1 MASTTRS
8 AIRTLVFAAA
18 ILIAILPLSGLAQTA
33 PAADP
38 AVKQSGLMRV
48 LAVTSGAI
56 IGMTSTAM
64 ISSAVISRAALASLG
79 LGGLAVVG
87 TVAGGLVGYWV
98 VESE

>member
-8 AIRTLVFAAA
+8 AICTLVCAAA
-18 ILIAILPLSGLAQTA
+18 ILIASPSVSGFAQTA
-33 PAADP
+33 PAAG
-38 AVKQSGLMRV
+38 AAAAQSGLMRV

-56 IGMTSTAM
+56 IGMTTTAM

-98 VESE
+98 AESE